1 MYAHRY
7 IYIYIWHVEMCEG
20 YSSSLR
26 IPLSQFVSILFSS
39 FLVVPSQVP
48 FLSQPLLHMQYT
60 IYIDTESFFPQGI
73 DMATWTLY
81 IPWLNNF
88 LIQEK
93 NPLLLPN
100 VTTQGRSQ
108 IFSSCPVTPS
118 SPLELAKLYAY
129 ACACGHTYS

>member
-1 MYAHRY
+1 
-7 IYIYIWHVEMCEG
+7 MCEG

-48 FLSQPLLHMQYT
+48 FLSQPLLHMQCT

-81 IPWLNNF
+81 IP
-88 LIQEK
+88 
-93 NPLLLPN
+93 
-100 VTTQGRSQ
+100 
-108 IFSSCPVTPS
+108 
-118 SPLELAKLYAY
+118 
-129 ACACGHTYS
+129 